1 MLKLFTKMWDRFLRN
16 LRAEFSSYNFGEIGR
31 RLRRLL
37 ALLSIIWFASFLLFY
52 AFIPTS
58 VQLPKI
64 RKDAAVVLT
73 GGANRIDM
81 GFRLLENKLVKNLF
95 ISGVAKSNKQKNF
108 AYYFEKY
115 GIEDKARVK
124 LGYYAQN
131 TEDNAI
137 ETKLYLQLKNY
148 EDFYLITSSYHVA
161 RSWLLFT
168 HFLPEYGFKIIP
180 VVSSTYDK
188 YSLKGIYISLKEYH
202 KCLYIVKD
210 ILVEKLYTQYVNIIM
225 NIAEWIQK

>member
-1 MLKLFTKMWDRFLRN
+1 MREVFTKIWASFLKK
-16 LRAEFSSYNFGEIGR
+16 LRAELSSYNFSEISQ

-37 ALLSIIWFASFLLFY
+37 TLIFIIWLALFLLFY
-52 AFIPTS
+52 VCIPTK
-58 VQLPKI
+58 VQLPKA

-81 GFRLLENKLVKNLF
+81 GFRLLESQLVKNLF

-108 AYYFEKY
+108 TYYFEKY

-137 ETKLYLQLKNY
+137 ETKLYLQLK
-148 EDFYLITSSYHVA
+148 IM
-161 RSWLLFT
+161 
-168 HFLPEYGFKIIP
+168 KI
-180 VVSSTYDK
+180 S
-188 YSLKGIYISLKEYH
+188 
-202 KCLYIVKD
+202 
-210 ILVEKLYTQYVNIIM
+210 IL
-225 NIAEWIQK
+225 